1 MSKLWF
7 ITGATRGIGAEIAK
21 AALEAGNDVVATG
34 RKVEAVTKALGT
46 PENLL
51 AVAMDVT
58 SEEQVKAAVRTSVER
73 YGRID
78 VLVNNA
84 GYGQLGVVEETS
96 LKEIRA
102 QFETNVFGLIA
113 VTQAV
118 LPIMRKQGSG
128 RVFNISSVAGLA
140 SVFGGAIYS
149 ASKFA
154 VEGLSQGLA
163 EELAT
168 FGAHLTVV
176 SPGFFRTDF
185 LDSSSVKYSDKR
197 PIKEYAEKM
206 AAFRAFHDDRNHTQ
220 AGDPAKLGK
229 VILHLA
235 DIENP
240 PVSFIAGSDAVQ
252 WATGTLENR
261 LKLIAAWKDL
271 SASSDRDSEANTK
284 ALAS

>member
-1 MSKLWF
+1 MSRVWF

-21 AALEAGNDVVATG
+21 AALEAGNYVVATG
-34 RKVEAVTKALGT
+34 RKAEAVTRALGAH
-46 PENLL
+46 ENLF
-51 AVAMDVT
+51 AVAMDLT
-58 SEEQVKAAVRTSVER
+58 SEEQVKAAVRAADER
-73 YGRID
+73 FGRID

-96 LKEIRA
+96 LNEIRA

-118 LPIMRKQGSG
+118 LPIMRKQRSG

-140 SVFGGAIYS
+140 STFGGAIYS

-185 LDSSSVKYSDKR
+185 LDSSSVKYSDKP

-206 AAFRAFHDDRNHTQ
+206 AEFRAFHEGRNHTQ
-220 AGDPAKLGK
+220 TGDPAKLGK

-252 WATGTLENR
+252 WATGVLENR
-261 LKLIAAWKDL
+261 LKLIATWKDL
-271 SASSDRDSEANTK
+271 SASSDGDWEANTK
-284 ALAS
+284 ALAG